1 MFFAALFTIVKTW
14 KQPKC
19 LSTDEWIKKLWYIYT
34 MEYYSTIKWNAFES
48 VLIRWKN
55 LELII
60 QSEVTQKEED
70 KYHILTYIYMG
81 PIKMVL
87 MNLFAGQQ

>member
-1 MFFAALFTIVKTW
+1 
-14 KQPKC
+14 
-19 LSTDEWIKKLWYIYT
+19 

-70 KYHILTYIYMG
+70 KDHILTYIYMG

-87 MNLFAGQQ
+87 MNLFAGQGWKCRHRDRLIDTGEEGEGRTNGESSMST